1 MKNGG
6 ILAKNG
12 TLLLATAAKAYSVP
26 VIVLASSIKLTPHFP
41 FE

>member
-6 ILAKNG
+6 ILGNSG
-12 TLLLATAAKAYSVP
+12 SLMVMTAAKAYKID
-26 VIVLASSIKLTPHFP
+26 VIILASSIKLTNHFS